1 MKRSLLTLSISI
13 LTLSLLAQEK
23 EKMQTNDLKIAE
35 QLKSGN
41 SKDVLFSF
49 FQLGLKGLTSDNKS
63 LTFNSTLFA
72 LKLKSN
78 PKLLKDNLLTKE
90 NFSRNLQFNIKLNL
104 DSSYKF
110 KGLTGG
116 ITYAIVN
123 QRDHQLAVFTS
134 GHLQK
139 KIKID
144 SLHTEYFQRLKE
156 ASAKLLLTKD
166 IPVEKKKEQLAAFN
180 YSIDYMER
188 TGLTDS
194 IPDFILNTFEDKGKK
209 LALQHEELIK
219 MRKEAYSMID
229 KGWLWTISAN
239 GTTDHLNQFKSGALS
254 TVILKGNN
262 PELDIRSTF
271 SYVDTL
277 VITKISQVKLS
288 SAAGLNFALLKSETG
303 NLIEFKPYLAYEL
316 ILKNPI
322 ANEEKSVFFANADLR
337 IRITQNLWLPFTL
350 KYDLEKNNFLG
361 FLNVSLNL
369 NPLK

>member
-1 MKRSLLTLSISI
+1 MKKSLLTLSISI

-23 EKMQTNDLKIAE
+23 EKMQANDLKIAE

-49 FQLGLKGLTSDNKS
+49 FQLGLRDLTSNNMS
-63 LTFNSTLFA
+63 LAFSSTLFA

-78 PKLLKDNLLTKE
+78 PELLKENLLIKE
-90 NFSRNLQFNIKLNL
+90 NFSRNLQFNFKLNL
-104 DSSYKF
+104 DSSYRF
-110 KGLTGG
+110 SGFTGG

-134 GHLQK
+134 RHMLK

-144 SLHTEYFQRLKE
+144 SVHAEYFKLLKE
-156 ASAKLLLTKD
+156 ATKKLVLTKD
-166 IPVEKKKEQLAAFN
+166 LPAEKKKEQLAAFN
-180 YSIDYMER
+180 YSIDYLER

-209 LALQHEELIK
+209 LALQREELIK
-219 MRKEAYSMID
+219 MRKEAYDLID
-229 KGWLWTISAN
+229 KAWLWTVSAS
-239 GTTDHLNQFKSGALS
+239 GTTDHFNRFNSGALS

-277 VITKISQVKLS
+277 VVTKISQVKLS
-288 SAAGLNFALLKSETG
+288 SAAGFNFALLKSRTG
-303 NLIEFKPYLAYEL
+303 NLIEFKPYLAYDL

-322 ANEEKSVFFANADLR
+322 ADEKKNVFSANADLR

-350 KYDLEKNNFLG
+350 KYDLKKNNFLG

-369 NPLK
+369 TPLK